1 MTSEFGLPC
10 SACGGDLREVTI
22 ESHELGTNVETDASV
37 LVAEC
42 RICGERHYP
51 ERTLATVRG
60 HTAQGRERF
69 AIERG
74 HRHNQL

>member
-1 MTSEFGLPC
+1 MTSEFDLPC

-22 ESHELGTNVETDASV
+22 EPHKLGINVETESSV

-51 ERTLATVRG
+51 ERTLAT
-60 HTAQGRERF
+60 
-69 AIERG
+69 
-74 HRHNQL
+74 LK